1 MDKGYYEDIANRVDE
16 LVGFEGNIMA
26 LSKELIDYG
35 LEDIYFFDNWGD
47 ILDEGNVVVD
57 CDDNGDIHVNVE
69 FQIVHHAGHNEL
81 TKESIVR
88 ITNVQIV

>member
-1 MDKGYYEDIANRVDE
+1 MDRVNEDLVNRVDE

-47 ILDEGNVVVD
+47 ILNEGNVLAD
-57 CDDNGDIHVNVE
+57 FDENGDMHVNIE
-69 FQIVHHAGHNEL
+69 FEIVHPAGHNEL
-81 TKESIVR
+81 TKETIVR
-88 ITNVQIV
+88 ITNVQVI